1 MQMKPWDSFLGC
13 FAWIANWFWF
23 AGLYHRWCPLD
34 TYLIAYRKVLAVLR
48 TPADSAVQ
56 TFVHIAVPLVRSVP
70 AVVFAIAKVPLRN
83 AASVGTHEEG
93 AIAQASWK
101 EQDMGVKAERP
112 AIPPWRRGMTWT
124 WDPGRLIPLSKSLQ
138 ERDFRFPIAVFVCS
152 IYMHQLPGWLVLL
165 MALTRESSW
174 EPNSGLTCSQTFKV
188 QRQFV
193 RVVGTVRV
201 AIALPLRAE
210 KTAPVPTAKFLWPTG
225 TIDWRKRKTAALLL
239 QVAATSFQIRAHL

>member
-56 TFVHIAVPLVRSVP
+56 AFVHIAVPLVRSVP

-124 WDPGRLIPLSKSLQ
+124 WYPGRLIPLSKSL
-138 ERDFRFPIAVFVCS
+138 RDAAPFLFAAYIRTSFLGDWCCWW
-152 IYMHQLPGWLVLL
+152 HW
-165 MALTRESSW
+165 RESSW
-174 EPNSGLTCSQTFKV
+174 EPNSSLTCSQTFKV